1 MSKDSEEQ
9 PYLAAA
15 ILGSLFGS
23 RLSLR
28 LQLFGWGWR
37 TVPSFVPGTGPEA
50 AAAGAVLRAGRGPPR
65 CAQEQRAPSTAG
77 GGRAGR
83 SPGEEEEKKWQHQTP
98 QGHGT
103 PAHAP
108 NRASPRPPGPPP
120 PRHPRTCSL
129 ATGRAERRA
138 GNRGAAGRAERSSAK
153 QCETV
158 RREEVG
164 RGAGPGRGARR
175 PPGQRVAGGGS
186 RLRAV
191 LRGRERETPAVA
203 KWFGVDTELPL
214 GTMPFRS
221 WKYPSSRE
229 VCLLQCT
236 WVCYGDSWLTRC
248 RPKYS

>member
-77 GGRAGR
+77 GGEGGPQ
-83 SPGEEEEKKWQHQTP
+83 PGGGGGGEVT
-98 QGHGT
+98 
-103 PAHAP
+103 AP
-108 NRASPRPPGPPP
+108 NAARARHSRTRTESRIPAAAWASPP

-203 KWFGVDTELPL
+203 KWFGVDMELPL

-221 WKYPSSRE
+221 
-229 VCLLQCT
+229 
-236 WVCYGDSWLTRC
+236 
-248 RPKYS
+248 